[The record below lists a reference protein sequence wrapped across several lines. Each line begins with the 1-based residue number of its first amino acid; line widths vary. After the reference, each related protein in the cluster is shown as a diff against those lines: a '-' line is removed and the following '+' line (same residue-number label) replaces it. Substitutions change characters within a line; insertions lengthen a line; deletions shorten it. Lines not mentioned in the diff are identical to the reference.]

1 MARRQL
7 FSKYFLDPAHAKAK
21 LIISPIDDGGG
32 GGGGGGGPAG
42 VTPAPIITSV
52 IADKS
57 QLTIGGFVK
66 FTVNIT
72 NSYSSCLIT
81 GNGIASPGLS
91 VTNGVQSSA
100 ISPTSTGTLTYTI
113 TAINAAIASP
123 NSSAMTKEI
132 SVLTLP
138 QISAFTATV
147 SGNNVLL
154 VPTFTP
160 SSGTIAKI
168 VYGTTTINNV
178 VSGTTYTVAKP
189 IVETVYTLEVKNEA
203 GYGDQRTATVTASAL
218 NPTISGFTSSS
229 QTVDASTNFTITPTF
244 TNGTGVITRSKL
256 PAFTGSG
263 VSNGGLSI
271 ACSTGVAITTQITE
285 TTTFTLRVTAA

>member
-1 MARRQL
+1 MARKEL
-7 FSKYFLDPAHAKAK
+7 FSKYFLDPIYAKAK
-21 LIISPIDDGGG
+21 IIIAPDGSGD
-32 GGGGGGGPAG
+32 GGGGGGPAG
-42 VTPAPIITSV
+42 GTPAPIITSV

-72 NSYSSCLIT
+72 NTYTSCLIT

-100 ISPTSTGTLTYTI
+100 ITPTSTGTLTYTI

-123 NSSAMTKEI
+123 NSSTMTKEI
-132 SVLTLP
+132 SVLSLP
-138 QISAFTATV
+138 QISAFTATI
-147 SGNNVLL
+147 SGSNVLL

-160 SSGTIAKI
+160 SSAIAKI
-168 VYGTTTINNV
+168 LYGTTTINNV

-189 IVETVYTLEVKNEA
+189 TVETVYTLDVKNEA
-203 GYGDQRTATVTASAL
+203 GYGAQDTETISASAL

-244 TNGTGVITRSKL
+244 TNGTGAITRSKL

-263 VSNGGLSI
+263 VSNNGLTI
-271 ACSTGVAITTQITE
+271 ACSSGVAITTQITE